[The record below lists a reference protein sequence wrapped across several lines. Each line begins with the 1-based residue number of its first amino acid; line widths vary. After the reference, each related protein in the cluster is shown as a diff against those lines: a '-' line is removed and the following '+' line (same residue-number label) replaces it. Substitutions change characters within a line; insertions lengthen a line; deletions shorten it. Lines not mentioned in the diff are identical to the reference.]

1 MKKILFAFM
10 VFGLCFVLVGCGQ
23 YFEAPQNVNVYT
35 MSIEYDCDAKNVS
48 GNLNINY
55 INQTETVLD
64 CVKFH
69 LYPNAFRE
77 GAKAQVVSL
86 ANSQKAYPNGK
97 NYGKITIK
105 SAKISQNDCNFV
117 IEGED
122 ENILSI
128 PLESELFPNERV
140 KIFIEFETKLANIN
154 HRLGYG
160 ENCINICNFYP
171 IACVYENG
179 AFVTDLYN
187 SNGDP
192 FYSKIST
199 YDITFTYDEKYV
211 LASTGETEIKKDNNK
226 NIAHINAKGVRD
238 FAMVLSD
245 KFMVESDSVGDV
257 CVNYFYIKDKSA
269 KDSLDV
275 AKQAV
280 DFFEKNIGEYPYK
293 TLNVV
298 ETSFVHGGMEYPNIV
313 LISDDIADYEI
324 YKQVIVHEIAHQWW
338 YGVVGNNQ
346 YSYGWL
352 DEGLTEYTT
361 ALFYDYYSN
370 STITSEQIIRN
381 ATMAYST
388 FMRVYSDVL
397 GEVDT
402 SMNRKLNE
410 FSTEP
415 EYVYNTYTKG
425 LLMFA
430 TINDIVGDNVFFK
443 SLQYYY
449 KKNAFKEVLP
459 QDMIAC
465 FCKASG
471 QDLENLFNAW
481 IQGRVVI
488 VAPE

>member
-1 MKKILFAFM
+1 MKKLLFALM
-10 VFGLCFVLVGCGQ
+10 SLGLCFVLVGCQ
-23 YFEAPQNVNVYT
+23 KQISPPENVNVYT
-35 MSIEYDCDAKNVS
+35 MNIEYDSNTKTVFGDMH
-48 GNLNINY
+48 INY
-55 INQTETVLD
+55 INQTETTLD

-97 NYGKITIK
+97 NYGKITINK
-105 SAKISQNDCNFV
+105 AKTSEKECNFE

-128 PLESELFPNERV
+128 KLENQLYPNERV
-140 KIFIEFETKLANIN
+140 KILINFETKLANIN

-179 AFVTDLYN
+179 EFMTDLYN

-199 YDITFTYDEKYV
+199 YDVTFIYDKDYI
-211 LASTGETEIKKDNNK
+211 LASTGEKNISQNDDK
-226 NIAHINAKGVRD
+226 NIAKIYAKGVRD
-238 FAMVLSD
+238 FAMVLSNSFNVLND
-245 KFMVESDSVGDV
+245 RVGDV
-257 CVNYFYIKDKSA
+257 DINYYYIKDKSGQE
-269 KDSLDV
+269 SLEV
-275 AKQAV
+275 AKQSV
-280 DFFEKNIGEYPYK
+280 EFFEDKIGKYPYK
-293 TLNVV
+293 NLDVV

-313 LISDDIADYEI
+313 LISDDISDYNT

-346 YSYGWL
+346 YSYGWI
-352 DEGLTEYTT
+352 DEGLTEYST
-361 ALFYDYYSN
+361 ALFYDYYSKAD
-370 STITSEQIIRN
+370 ITSEQIVRN
-381 ATMAYST
+381 ATMSYST

-425 LLMFA
+425 LLLFA
-430 TINDIVGDNVFFK
+430 TINDIIGNERFFK
-443 SLQYYY
+443 CMKYYY
-449 KKNAFKEVLP
+449 KKCAFSEVFP

-465 FCKASG
+465 FNKASG

-481 IQGRVVI
+481 ILGRVVI

>member
-1 MKKILFAFM
+1 MKKLLVAFVM
-10 VFGLCFVLVGCGQ
+10 FCLCFVMVGCQ
-23 YFEAPQNVNVYT
+23 DKLSPPENVSVYT
-35 MSIEYDCDAKNVS
+35 MNIEYDDNKKVVF
-48 GNLNINY
+48 GDVNINY
-55 INQTETVLD
+55 INQTEITLD

-77 GAKAQVVSL
+77 NSRVQVVSL
-86 ANSQKAYPNGK
+86 ANQTKAYPNGK
-97 NYGKITIK
+97 SYGNITINN
-105 SAKISQNDCNFV
+105 AKIANNECDFV

-128 PLESELFPNERV
+128 QLEEQLFPDERI
-140 KIFIEFETKLANIN
+140 KISINFETKLANIN

-171 IACVYENG
+171 IACVYDQG
-179 AFVTDLYN
+179 GFMTDLYN

-192 FYSKIST
+192 FYSAICI
-199 YDITFTYDEKYV
+199 YDVTFIYDEKYT
-211 LASTGETEIKKDNNK
+211 LASTGEQTISNSDNK
-226 NIAHINAKGVRD
+226 NTAKVFAKGVRD
-238 FAMVLSD
+238 FAMVLSADFEVLSD
-245 KFMVESDSVGDV
+245 KVGNVDI
-257 CVNYFYIKDKSA
+257 NYYYIKDKSGQESLEIA
-269 KDSLDV
+269 KE
-275 AKQAV
+275 AV
-280 DFFEKNIGEYPYK
+280 DFFEQKIGKYPYK

-298 ETSFVHGGMEYPNIV
+298 ETSFVYGGMEYPNIV
-313 LISDDIADYEI
+313 LISDDIADYDT

-346 YSYGWL
+346 YYYGWL
-352 DEGLTEYTT
+352 DEGLTEYST
-361 ALFYDYYSN
+361 ALFYDYYSKAN
-370 STITSEQIIRN
+370 ITSEQIVRN
-381 ATMAYST
+381 ATMSYST

-430 TINDIVGDNVFFK
+430 TVNNIIGDDTFFK
-443 SLQYYY
+443 CMKYYY
-449 KKNAFKEVLP
+449 KKCAYTEVLP

-465 FCKASG
+465 FNKASG
-471 QDLENLFNAW
+471 QNLENLFNAW
-481 IQGRVVI
+481 IEGKVVI
-488 VAPE
+488 IALE